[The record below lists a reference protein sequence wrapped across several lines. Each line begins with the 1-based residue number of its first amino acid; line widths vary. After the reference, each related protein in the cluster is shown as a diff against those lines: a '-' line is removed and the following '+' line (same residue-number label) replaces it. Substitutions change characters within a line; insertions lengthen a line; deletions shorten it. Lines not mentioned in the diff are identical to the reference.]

1 MLWERYAE
9 RSRKVMLHAEDWAI
23 RLRSPYIS
31 SEHILLGLL
40 EEEDT
45 LAVQI
50 LERLGVNIHQLK
62 AELESQLRAQ
72 APAHPPVGSP
82 TLTSPAKQVLIR
94 AADEARAMNDS
105 HIDTAHLLLGLLRER
120 QGLAAKILAKYNV
133 HFKDARQCFLKV
145 RETGMGRQVQPSPLS
160 TVVEDW
166 TQKAREGEFSPV
178 RFWQQERTLLY
189 LTLLR
194 REQRNALLLGNFET
208 TILFAQQIACD
219 LASQSVPEPLQGRRL
234 LQIDWGNLYLKQ
246 QRIRTVCL
254 EVASLSPPPL
264 IFVGTVD
271 DLWGWSD
278 APLLVVQHGHIHC
291 LTAATD
297 EQWSVFASR
306 YPAVA
311 ATFSAVPIF
320 EPDESQA
327 REWLQAHRKAY
338 EAFHG
343 VTIDDSAITAA
354 LHIAKEQFS
363 NRPLLTTAKKLLDMA
378 CAYCRVQKPSLTQEI
393 TNLQCELEALREEAQ
408 QAAQAGEQQR
418 SQELQH
424 QAEEL
429 QKRLEA
435 LLEQLPSLPSTV
447 TEEAVHSVAGMVKL

>member
-9 RSRKVMLHAEDWAI
+9 RSRKAILHAEDWAI

-62 AELESQLRAQ
+62 AELESQLRVQ
-72 APAHPPVGSP
+72 APAHPPVGAP

-94 AADEARAMNDS
+94 AAD
-105 HIDTAHLLLGLLRER
+105 DTAHLLLGLLRER

-133 HFKDARQCFLKV
+133 RFEDVRQRFFEMKEEGIGEQIHELP
-145 RETGMGRQVQPSPLS
+145 QPKASILS
-160 TVVEDW
+160 TVMEDW
-166 TQKAREGEFSPV
+166 TQKAEGGAFSPV
-178 RFWQQERTLLY
+178 SFWQQERLLLY

-208 TILFAQQIACD
+208 ATLFVQQIACD
-219 LASQSVPEPLQGRRL
+219 LASQSVPEPMQGRRL
-234 LQIDWGNLYLKQ
+234 LQIDWGNLFL
-246 QRIRTVCL
+246 QRHRIAGLLSVCL
-254 EVASLSPPPL
+254 REVASLSPPPL
-264 IFVGTVD
+264 VFIGTVD
-271 DLWGWSD
+271 DLWYWSD
-278 APLLVVQHGHIHC
+278 APLAAVQHGHIHC
-291 LTAATD
+291 LATATN
-297 EQWSVFASR
+297 EQWFVFASR

-311 ATFSAVPIF
+311 ATFSAVPIS
-320 EPDESQA
+320 EPDEFQA
-327 REWLQAHRKAY
+327 KEWLQAHRKAY

-343 VTIDDSAITAA
+343 VTIDHSAITAA

-363 NRPLLTTAKKLLDMA
+363 DQPLLATAKKLLDMA
-378 CAYCRVQKPSLTQEI
+378 CAYCRAQKPLLTQEM
-393 TNLQCELEALREEAQ
+393 TSLQRELDALREEAQ

-418 SQELQH
+418 SQELQQ

-435 LLEQLPSLPSTV
+435 LLEQLPSLPATV